1 MAHQWGLP
9 DNMSHNMTER
19 HKNKVITMSNILL
32 GDDDEELTQLLQ
44 EYLHNHGVRCDCVH
58 DGEAVIERLKTTMQD
73 NSPYD
78 LLVLDIMMP
87 KLDGL
92 SVLRQLPAIS
102 DIPVIMLT
110 AKGEEIDRI
119 IGLELGADDYITKPC
134 NPRELLARINAVI
147 KRTSIAANLVEQ
159 LPLPSSRLHLDQQ
172 QRLCQI
178 DGAELQLTGTEF
190 DLLLALLRQKGEV
203 VSKSWLSQHVLQR
216 ELQPF
221 DRSLDVH
228 VSRLRKKLQPFHDEP
243 IKAIRGK
250 GYQLVL

>member
-1 MAHQWGLP
+1 MA
-9 DNMSHNMTER
+9 
-19 HKNKVITMSNILL
+19 NILL

-44 EYLHNHGVRCDCVH
+44 EYLHNHGIQSDCVH
-58 DGEAVIERLKTTMQD
+58 DGEAVIERLKSAMHD
-73 NSPYD
+73 SAPYD

-87 KLDGL
+87 KIDGL

-147 KRTSIAANLVEQ
+147 KRSRITVSGAATSEHT
-159 LPLPSSRLHLDQQ
+159 PLPESRLYLDQN
-172 QRLCQI
+172 QRICQI
-178 DGAELQLTGTEF
+178 DGVELQVTGTEF
-190 DLLLALLRQKGEV
+190 DLLLALLKQKGEV
-203 VSKSWLSQHVLQR
+203 VNKAWLSQHVLQR

>member
-1 MAHQWGLP
+1 MP
-9 DNMSHNMTER
+9 
-19 HKNKVITMSNILL
+19 NILL

-44 EYLHNHGVRCDCVH
+44 EYLHNHGIQSDCVH
-58 DGEAVIERLKTTMQD
+58 DGEAVIERLKSAMHD
-73 NSPYD
+73 SAPYD

-87 KLDGL
+87 KIDGL

-147 KRTSIAANLVEQ
+147 KRSRITASGATTSEHT
-159 LPLPSSRLHLDQQ
+159 PLPESRLHLDQN
-172 QRLCQI
+172 QRICQI
-178 DGAELQLTGTEF
+178 DGVELQVTGTEF
-190 DLLLALLRQKGEV
+190 DLLLALLKQKGEV
-203 VSKSWLSQHVLQR
+203 VSKVWLSQNVLQR

-228 VSRLRKKLQPFHDEP
+228 VSRLRKKLQPFHDES

>member
-1 MAHQWGLP
+1 MP
-9 DNMSHNMTER
+9 S
-19 HKNKVITMSNILL
+19 ILL
-32 GDDDEELTQLLQ
+32 GDDDEELSQLLQ
-44 EYLHNHGVRCDCVH
+44 EYLYNHGVRCDCVH
-58 DGEAVIERLKTTMQD
+58 DGEAVMQRLKTTNHDTMAYD
-73 NSPYD
+73 APYD

-87 KLDGL
+87 KMDGL
-92 SVLRQLPAIS
+92 TVLRQLPAIS

-147 KRTSIAANLVEQ
+147 KRTSAAASEH
-159 LPLPSSRLHLDQQ
+159 LPLPDSRLHLDQN
-172 QRLCQI
+172 QRICQI
-178 DGAELQLTGTEF
+178 DGVELQVTGTEF
-190 DLLLALLRQKGEV
+190 DLLVALLRQKGEV
-203 VSKSWLSQHVLQR
+203 VNKAWLSEHVLQR

>member
-1 MAHQWGLP
+1 MP
-9 DNMSHNMTER
+9 
-19 HKNKVITMSNILL
+19 KILL

-44 EYLHNHGVRCDCVH
+44 EYLHNHGLQCDCVH
-58 DGEAVIERLKTTMQD
+58 DGEAVIQKLKAASNHVSAST
-73 NSPYD
+73 YD

-87 KLDGL
+87 KIDGL
-92 SVLRQLPAIS
+92 SVLRQLPNIS

-147 KRTSIAANLVEQ
+147 KRTNAAASEHT
-159 LPLPSSRLHLDQQ
+159 PLPESRLHLDQN
-172 QRLCQI
+172 QRVCQI
-178 DGAELQLTGTEF
+178 DGVELQVTGTEF
-190 DLLLALLRQKGEV
+190 DLLVALLKQKGEV
-203 VSKSWLSQHVLQR
+203 VSKAWLSEHVLQR

-228 VSRLRKKLQPFHDEP
+228 VSRLRKKLQPFHDES

>member
-1 MAHQWGLP
+1 MP
-9 DNMSHNMTER
+9 
-19 HKNKVITMSNILL
+19 NILL

-44 EYLHNHGVRCDCVH
+44 EYLHNHGVICDCVH
-58 DGEAVIERLKTTMQD
+58 DGEAVIQTLKAANAAN
-73 NSPYD
+73 NSAAAYD

-87 KLDGL
+87 KIDGL
-92 SVLRQLPAIS
+92 SVLRQLPNIS

-147 KRTSIAANLVEQ
+147 KRTNVVVAEHS
-159 LPLPSSRLHLDQQ
+159 PLPESRLQLDQN
-172 QRLCQI
+172 QRVCQI
-178 DGAELQLTGTEF
+178 DGVALQVTGTEF
-190 DLLLALLRQKGEV
+190 DLLVALLKQKGEV
-203 VSKSWLSQHVLQR
+203 VSKAWLSEHVLQR

>member
-1 MAHQWGLP
+1 MP
-9 DNMSHNMTER
+9 
-19 HKNKVITMSNILL
+19 NILL

-44 EYLHNHGVRCDCVH
+44 EYLHNHGIRCDCVH
-58 DGEAVIERLKTTMQD
+58 DGEAVIERLKTALHAD
-73 NSPYD
+73 LPYD

-87 KLDGL
+87 KIDGL

-147 KRTSIAANLVEQ
+147 KRSRTIASGAATSEHAA
-159 LPLPSSRLHLDQQ
+159 LPDSRLHLDQN

-178 DGAELQLTGTEF
+178 DGTELQVTGTEF
-190 DLLLALLRQKGEV
+190 DLLVALLKQKGEV
-203 VSKSWLSQHVLQR
+203 VSKAWLSKHVLQR

>member
-1 MAHQWGLP
+1 MP
-9 DNMSHNMTER
+9 
-19 HKNKVITMSNILL
+19 NILL

-44 EYLHNHGVRCDCVH
+44 EYLHNHGIQCDCVH
-58 DGEAVIERLKTTMQD
+58 DGEAVIQRLKTTTA
-73 NSPYD
+73 YD

-87 KLDGL
+87 KMDGL
-92 SVLRQLPAIS
+92 SVLRQLPSIS

-147 KRTSIAANLVEQ
+147 KRATVISAEHI
-159 LPLPSSRLHLDQQ
+159 PLPDSRLHLDQT
-172 QRLCQI
+172 QRICEI
-178 DGAELQLTGTEF
+178 DGVEIQVTGTEF
-190 DLLLALLRQKGEV
+190 DLLVALLRQKGEV
-203 VSKSWLSQHVLQR
+203 VSKAWLSQHVLQR

>member
-1 MAHQWGLP
+1 MP
-9 DNMSHNMTER
+9 
-19 HKNKVITMSNILL
+19 NILL

-44 EYLHNHGVRCDCVH
+44 EYLHNHGIRCDCVH
-58 DGEAVIERLKTTMQD
+58 DGEAVMQRLKTMTTEVGLHD
-73 NSPYD
+73 VETYD

-87 KLDGL
+87 KMDGL

-102 DIPVIMLT
+102 NIPVIMLT

-147 KRTSIAANLVEQ
+147 KRTNAAVSEHA
-159 LPLPSSRLHLDQQ
+159 PLPNGRLYLDQT
-172 QRLCQI
+172 QRICQI
-178 DGAELQLTGTEF
+178 DGVELQVTGTEF
-190 DLLLALLRQKGEV
+190 DLLVALLRQKGEV
-203 VSKSWLSQHVLQR
+203 VSKAWLSEHVLQR

-228 VSRLRKKLQPFHDEP
+228 VSRLRKKMQPFHDEP

>member
-1 MAHQWGLP
+1 MP
-9 DNMSHNMTER
+9 
-19 HKNKVITMSNILL
+19 NILIS
-32 GDDDEELTQLLQ
+32 DDDEELTQLLQ
-44 EYLHNHGVRCDCVH
+44 EYLHNHGIHCDCVH
-58 DGEAVIERLKTTMQD
+58 DGAAVIQRLKAVAHD
-73 NSPYD
+73 DSAYD

-87 KLDGL
+87 KIDGL
-92 SVLRQLPAIS
+92 SVLRQLPNIS

-147 KRTSIAANLVEQ
+147 KRTNTTTSEHT
-159 LPLPSSRLHLDQQ
+159 PLPESRLHLDQN
-172 QRLCQI
+172 QRVCEI
-178 DGAELQLTGTEF
+178 DGVALQVTGTEF
-190 DLLLALLRQKGEV
+190 DLLVALLKQKGDV
-203 VSKSWLSQHVLQR
+203 VSKAWLSENVLQR

-243 IKAIRGK
+243 IKAVRGK

>member
-1 MAHQWGLP
+1 MP
-9 DNMSHNMTER
+9 
-19 HKNKVITMSNILL
+19 NILI

-44 EYLHNHGVRCDCVH
+44 EYLYNHGIHCDCVH
-58 DGEAVIERLKTTMQD
+58 DGAAVIQRLKAVAHD
-73 NSPYD
+73 DAAYD

-87 KLDGL
+87 KIDGL
-92 SVLRQLPAIS
+92 SVLRQLPSIS

-147 KRTSIAANLVEQ
+147 KRTNTVASEHT
-159 LPLPSSRLHLDQQ
+159 PLPESRLYLDQN
-172 QRLCQI
+172 QRICEI
-178 DGAELQLTGTEF
+178 DGVSLQVTGTEF
-190 DLLLALLRQKGEV
+190 DLLVALLKQKGEV
-203 VSKSWLSQHVLQR
+203 VSKAWLSENVLQR

-243 IKAIRGK
+243 IKAVRGK

>member
-1 MAHQWGLP
+1 MA
-9 DNMSHNMTER
+9 
-19 HKNKVITMSNILL
+19 NILL
-32 GDDDEELTQLLQ
+32 GDDDVELTQLLQ
-44 EYLHNHGVRCDCVH
+44 EYLHNHGIRCDCVH
-58 DGEAVIERLKTTMQD
+58 DGEAVIERLKVAMHDGT
-73 NSPYD
+73 PYD

-87 KLDGL
+87 KTDGL

-147 KRTSIAANLVEQ
+147 KRSRITSLGAASTEHM
-159 LPLPSSRLHLDQQ
+159 PLPESRLHLDQN
-172 QRLCQI
+172 QRICQI
-178 DGAELQLTGTEF
+178 DGVELQVTGTEF
-190 DLLLALLRQKGEV
+190 DLLVALLKQKGEV
-203 VSKSWLSQHVLQR
+203 VSKAWLSQNVLQR

-228 VSRLRKKLQPFHDEP
+228 VSRLRKKLQPFHDES
-243 IKAIRGK
+243 IKAVRGK

>member
-1 MAHQWGLP
+1 MA
-9 DNMSHNMTER
+9 
-19 HKNKVITMSNILL
+19 NILL

-44 EYLHNHGVRCDCVH
+44 EYLHNHGIQSDCVH
-58 DGEAVIERLKTTMQD
+58 DGEAVIERLKSAMHD
-73 NSPYD
+73 SASYD

-87 KLDGL
+87 KIDGL

-147 KRTSIAANLVEQ
+147 KRSRITESGAAASEH
-159 LPLPSSRLHLDQQ
+159 LPLPESRLHLDQN

-178 DGAELQLTGTEF
+178 DGVELQVTGTEF
-190 DLLLALLRQKGEV
+190 DLLVALLKQKGEV
-203 VSKSWLSQHVLQR
+203 VSKAWLSQHVLQR

>member
-1 MAHQWGLP
+1 MP
-9 DNMSHNMTER
+9 
-19 HKNKVITMSNILL
+19 NILL
-32 GDDDEELTQLLQ
+32 GDDDEELAQLLQ
-44 EYLHNHGVRCDCVH
+44 EYLHNHGVTCDCVH
-58 DGEAVIERLKTTMQD
+58 DGEAVIQRLKTA
-73 NSPYD
+73 NNNAFAYD

-87 KLDGL
+87 KMDGL
-92 SVLRQLPAIS
+92 SVLRQLPNIS

-147 KRTSIAANLVEQ
+147 KRTNAAVSEHTA
-159 LPLPSSRLHLDQQ
+159 LPESRLHLDQN
-172 QRLCQI
+172 RRVCQI
-178 DGAELQLTGTEF
+178 DGVELQVTGTEF
-190 DLLLALLRQKGEV
+190 DLLIALLKQKGEV
-203 VSKSWLSQHVLQR
+203 VSKTWLSEHVLQR

-243 IKAIRGK
+243 IKAVRGK
-250 GYQLVL
+250 GYQLVI

>member
-1 MAHQWGLP
+1 MPH
-9 DNMSHNMTER
+9 
-19 HKNKVITMSNILL
+19 VLL

-44 EYLHNHGVRCDCVH
+44 EYLHNHGVICDCVH
-58 DGEAVIERLKTTMQD
+58 DGEAVIAALKAANNASS
-73 NSPYD
+73 NSSSTNHDHSAAAYD

-87 KLDGL
+87 KIDGL
-92 SVLRQLPAIS
+92 SVLRQLPNIS

-147 KRTSIAANLVEQ
+147 KRTNMMVAEHS
-159 LPLPSSRLHLDQQ
+159 PLPESRLQLDQN
-172 QRLCQI
+172 QRVCQI
-178 DGAELQLTGTEF
+178 DGVALQVTGTEF
-190 DLLLALLRQKGEV
+190 DLLVALLKQKGEV
-203 VSKSWLSQHVLQR
+203 VSKTWLSEHVLQR

-243 IKAIRGK
+243 IKAVRGK

>member
-1 MAHQWGLP
+1 MWLIDGSLT
-9 DNMSHNMTER
+9 DNMNNNEI
-19 HKNKVITMSNILL
+19 KLQGNKVIKMPNILL

-44 EYLHNHGVRCDCVH
+44 EYLHNHGIRCDCVH
-58 DGEAVIERLKTTMQD
+58 DGEAVIERLKTAMHD
-73 NSPYD
+73 GLPYD

-87 KLDGL
+87 KIDGL
-92 SVLRQLPAIS
+92 SVLRQLPTIS

-147 KRTSIAANLVEQ
+147 KRTNAAASEHS
-159 LPLPSSRLHLDQQ
+159 PLPDSRLRLDQN
-172 QRLCQI
+172 QRLCEI
-178 DGAELQLTGTEF
+178 DDVELQVTGTEF
-190 DLLLALLRQKGEV
+190 DLLVALLRQKGEV
-203 VSKSWLSQHVLQR
+203 VSKAWLSEHVLQR

>member
-1 MAHQWGLP
+1 MA
-9 DNMSHNMTER
+9 
-19 HKNKVITMSNILL
+19 NILL

-44 EYLHNHGVRCDCVH
+44 EYLHNHGIQSDCVH
-58 DGEAVIERLKTTMQD
+58 DGEAVIERLKSAMND
-73 NSPYD
+73 SAPYD

-87 KLDGL
+87 KIDGL

-147 KRTSIAANLVEQ
+147 KRSRITVSGAATFEHT
-159 LPLPSSRLHLDQQ
+159 PLPESRLHLDQN
-172 QRLCQI
+172 QRICQI
-178 DGAELQLTGTEF
+178 DGIELQVTGTEF
-190 DLLLALLRQKGEV
+190 DLLLALLKQKGEV
-203 VSKSWLSQHVLQR
+203 VNKAWLSQHVLQR

>member
-1 MAHQWGLP
+1 MA
-9 DNMSHNMTER
+9 
-19 HKNKVITMSNILL
+19 NILL

-44 EYLHNHGVRCDCVH
+44 EYLHNHGINCDCVH
-58 DGEAVIERLKTTMQD
+58 DGEAVIQRLKDKTYD
-73 NSPYD
+73 AVPYD

-87 KLDGL
+87 KMDGL
-92 SVLRQLPAIS
+92 SVLRQLPTIS

-110 AKGEEIDRI
+110 AKGDEIDRI
-119 IGLELGADDYITKPC
+119 VGLELGADDYITKPC

-147 KRTSIAANLVEQ
+147 KRVTVMPSEHA
-159 LPLPSSRLHLDQQ
+159 PLPDGRLHLDQT

-178 DGAELQLTGTEF
+178 DGVEIQVTGTEF
-190 DLLLALLRQKGEV
+190 DLLVALLRQKGEV
-203 VSKSWLSQHVLQR
+203 VSKAWLSQQVLQR

>member
-1 MAHQWGLP
+1 M
-9 DNMSHNMTER
+9 
-19 HKNKVITMSNILL
+19 
-32 GDDDEELTQLLQ
+32 
-44 EYLHNHGVRCDCVH
+44 H
-58 DGEAVIERLKTTMQD
+58 DSA
-73 NSPYD
+73 PYD

-87 KLDGL
+87 KIDGL

-147 KRTSIAANLVEQ
+147 KRSRITASGAATSEH
-159 LPLPSSRLHLDQQ
+159 LPLPESRLHLDQN
-172 QRLCQI
+172 QRICQI
-178 DGAELQLTGTEF
+178 DGVELQVTGTEF
-190 DLLLALLRQKGEV
+190 DILLALLKQKGEV
-203 VSKSWLSQHVLQR
+203 VSKAWLSQHVLQR

>member
-1 MAHQWGLP
+1 MPNVLF
-9 DNMSHNMTER
+9 
-19 HKNKVITMSNILL
+19 

-44 EYLHNHGVRCDCVH
+44 EYLHNHGIRCDCVH
-58 DGEAVIERLKTTMQD
+58 DGEAVIERLKVAMHD
-73 NSPYD
+73 SAPYD

-87 KLDGL
+87 KIDGL

-147 KRTSIAANLVEQ
+147 KRSRITALGAASSEHM
-159 LPLPSSRLHLDQQ
+159 PLPESRLHLDQN
-172 QRLCQI
+172 QRICQI
-178 DGAELQLTGTEF
+178 DGVELQVTGTEF
-190 DLLLALLRQKGEV
+190 DLLLALLKQKGEV
-203 VSKSWLSQHVLQR
+203 VSKAWLSQNVLQR

-228 VSRLRKKLQPFHDEP
+228 VSRLRKKLQPFHDES

>member
-1 MAHQWGLP
+1 MTMA
-9 DNMSHNMTER
+9 
-19 HKNKVITMSNILL
+19 NILL

-44 EYLHNHGVRCDCVH
+44 EYLHNHGIRCDCVH
-58 DGEAVIERLKTTMQD
+58 DGEAVIECLKVAMHD
-73 NSPYD
+73 SAPYD

-87 KLDGL
+87 KIDGL

-102 DIPVIMLT
+102 NIPVIMLT

-147 KRTSIAANLVEQ
+147 KRSRITALGAASSEHM
-159 LPLPSSRLHLDQQ
+159 PLPESRLHLDQN
-172 QRLCQI
+172 QRICQI
-178 DGAELQLTGTEF
+178 DGVELQVTGTEF
-190 DLLLALLRQKGEV
+190 DLLLALLKQKGEV
-203 VSKSWLSQHVLQR
+203 VSKAWLSQNVLQR

>member
-1 MAHQWGLP
+1 MP
-9 DNMSHNMTER
+9 
-19 HKNKVITMSNILL
+19 NILL

-44 EYLHNHGVRCDCVH
+44 EYLQNHGIRCDCVH
-58 DGEAVIERLKTTMQD
+58 DGEAVIQRLTAMTAMTSKPVGANYDATSHD
-73 NSPYD
+73 GSSYD

-87 KLDGL
+87 KMDGL
-92 SVLRQLPAIS
+92 SVLRQLPNIS

-147 KRTSIAANLVEQ
+147 KRTTAVHTEHTA
-159 LPLPSSRLHLDQQ
+159 LPDSRLHLDQT
-172 QRLCQI
+172 QRICQI
-178 DGAELQLTGTEF
+178 DGVELQVTGTEF
-190 DLLLALLRQKGEV
+190 DLLVALLRQKGEV
-203 VSKSWLSQHVLQR
+203 VSKAWLSQHVLQR

>member
-1 MAHQWGLP
+1 
-9 DNMSHNMTER
+9 MT
-19 HKNKVITMSNILL
+19 MPNILL

-44 EYLHNHGVRCDCVH
+44 EYLHNHGIGCDCVH
-58 DGEAVIERLKTTMQD
+58 DGEAVIERLKVAMHD
-73 NSPYD
+73 SVPYD

-87 KLDGL
+87 KIDGL

-147 KRTSIAANLVEQ
+147 KRSRITALGAASSEHM
-159 LPLPSSRLHLDQQ
+159 PLPESRLHLDQN
-172 QRLCQI
+172 QRICQI
-178 DGAELQLTGTEF
+178 DGVELQVTGTEF
-190 DLLLALLRQKGEV
+190 DLLLALLKQKGEV
-203 VSKSWLSQHVLQR
+203 VSKAWLSQNVLQR

-228 VSRLRKKLQPFHDEP
+228 VSRLRKKLQPFHDES

>member
-1 MAHQWGLP
+1 MP
-9 DNMSHNMTER
+9 
-19 HKNKVITMSNILL
+19 NILL

-44 EYLHNHGVRCDCVH
+44 EYLHNHGVTCDCVH
-58 DGEAVIERLKTTMQD
+58 DGEAVIQKLKTV
-73 NSPYD
+73 NSKVVTYD

-87 KLDGL
+87 KIDGL
-92 SVLRQLPAIS
+92 SVLRQLPSIS

-147 KRTSIAANLVEQ
+147 KRTNVAASEHM
-159 LPLPSSRLHLDQQ
+159 PLPESRLQLDQN
-172 QRLCQI
+172 QRVCQI
-178 DGAELQLTGTEF
+178 DGTELQVTGTEF
-190 DLLLALLRQKGEV
+190 DLLVALLKQKGEV
-203 VSKSWLSQHVLQR
+203 VSKTWLSEHVLQR

-243 IKAIRGK
+243 IKAVRGK

>member
-1 MAHQWGLP
+1 
-9 DNMSHNMTER
+9 MT
-19 HKNKVITMSNILL
+19 MPNILL

-44 EYLHNHGVRCDCVH
+44 EYLHNHGIRCDCVH
-58 DGEAVIERLKTTMQD
+58 DGEAVIERLKVAMHD
-73 NSPYD
+73 SVPYD

-87 KLDGL
+87 KIDGL

-147 KRTSIAANLVEQ
+147 KRSRITALGAASSEHM
-159 LPLPSSRLHLDQQ
+159 PLPESRLHLDQN
-172 QRLCQI
+172 QRICQI
-178 DGAELQLTGTEF
+178 DGVELQVTGTEF
-190 DLLLALLRQKGEV
+190 DLLLALLKQKGEV
-203 VSKSWLSQHVLQR
+203 VSKAWLSQNVLQR

-228 VSRLRKKLQPFHDEP
+228 VSRLRKKLQPFHDES

>member
-1 MAHQWGLP
+1 MP
-9 DNMSHNMTER
+9 
-19 HKNKVITMSNILL
+19 NILI

-44 EYLHNHGVRCDCVH
+44 EYLHNHGIHCDCVH
-58 DGEAVIERLKTTMQD
+58 DGAAVIQRLKAVAHD
-73 NSPYD
+73 DSAYD

-87 KLDGL
+87 KIDGL
-92 SVLRQLPAIS
+92 SVLRQLPNIS

-147 KRTSIAANLVEQ
+147 KRTNTTTSEHT
-159 LPLPSSRLHLDQQ
+159 PLPESRLHLDQN
-172 QRLCQI
+172 QRVCEI
-178 DGAELQLTGTEF
+178 DGVALQVTGTEF
-190 DLLLALLRQKGEV
+190 DLLVALLKQKGEV
-203 VSKSWLSQHVLQR
+203 VSKAWLSENVLQR

-243 IKAIRGK
+243 IKAVRGK

>member
-1 MAHQWGLP
+1 MA
-9 DNMSHNMTER
+9 
-19 HKNKVITMSNILL
+19 KILL

-44 EYLHNHGVRCDCVH
+44 EYLQNHGVDCDCVH
-58 DGEAVIERLKTTMQD
+58 DGQAVIERLQTMTD
-73 NSPYD
+73 TFTNDSKKSHHYD

-87 KLDGL
+87 KMDGL

-102 DIPVIMLT
+102 NIPVIMLT

-147 KRTSIAANLVEQ
+147 KRTQGAMSAPSEQ
-159 LPLPSSRLHLDQQ
+159 TTLPESRLQLDQN
-172 QRLCQI
+172 QRLCTV
-178 DGAELQLTGTEF
+178 DGTELQVTGTEF

-203 VSKSWLSQHVLQR
+203 VSKDWLSEQVLQR

-243 IKAIRGK
+243 IKAVRGK
-250 GYQLVL
+250 GYQLVI